1 MDAKRGIR
9 MTQDRLLSDGTPNPG
24 YVVEWTVGFQSD
36 MKTGGA
42 LLITKEVAK
51 YIQGL
56 KKEYSKFYGRNY
68 NILSDQKEYTVALYR
83 YMMYLGAM
91 EKGDYLCVNQYRHD
105 HVKQFDTEA
114 GVNIF
119 QNEWIFHPGKVSQFG
134 IFGEEFL
141 YFVIR
146 A

>member
-1 MDAKRGIR
+1 VSNTQSALRACQSWTVKKKVEFNHNSRNPKIAQRLTMDAKRGIR

-56 KKEYSKFYGRNY
+56 KKEYSKYYGKNY
-68 NILSDQKEYTVALYR
+68 NILSDQKDYTVALYR
-83 YMMYLGAM
+83 YMMYLGVM
-91 EKGDYLCVNQYRHD
+91 EKGDYL
-105 HVKQFDTEA
+105 
-114 GVNIF
+114 
-119 QNEWIFHPGKVSQFG
+119 
-134 IFGEEFL
+134 
-141 YFVIR
+141 
-146 A
+146 